1 MVKKVQDLIDALKI
15 VVLKSKLMS
24 VLMTYAQTDM
34 VFQLL
39 GYMIMMK
46 QNYLIVICNCLLEKG
61 RRKLKIGA

>member
-24 VLMTYAQTDM
+24 VFMTYAQTDM

-46 QNYLIVICNCLLEKG
+46 
-61 RRKLKIGA
+61 

>member
-46 QNYLIVICNCLLEKG
+46 
-61 RRKLKIGA
+61 

>member
-46 QNYLIVICNCLLEKG
+46 QNCLLEKG

>member
-24 VLMTYAQTDM
+24 MLMAYTQTDM

-39 GYMIMMK
+39 GYIIMMK
-46 QNYLIVICNCLLEKG
+46 
-61 RRKLKIGA
+61 